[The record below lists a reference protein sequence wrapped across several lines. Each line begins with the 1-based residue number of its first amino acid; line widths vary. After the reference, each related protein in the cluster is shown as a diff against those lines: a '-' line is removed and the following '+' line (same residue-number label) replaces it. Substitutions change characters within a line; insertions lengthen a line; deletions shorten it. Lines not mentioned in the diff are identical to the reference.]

1 MGNPWSNLKNK
12 QIKIKVSEFKVD
24 PQLIRITY
32 MYYDVTAFSLHVM
45 VFVSCEHEAISCE
58 NW

>member
-12 QIKIKVSEFKVD
+12 QKIKVSEFKVD
-24 PQLIRITY
+24 PQLIRIPY
-32 MYYDVTAFSLHVM
+32 MYCDVTAFSLHVIL
-45 VFVSCEHEAISCE
+45 FVSCEHEIISCK